1 MATIDINSIGNAKLK
16 QLATKID
23 NSSISAKDNQ
33 IDDKEFGIFEQMA
46 KTYLLDKK
54 EITTEDYKAIFGL
67 DKADNKVKTD
77 SLAYVQAKKDIAK
90 ADSLAQVK
98 EKEKETQ
105 IKNEKISELK
115 SNIEKMRNKLYK
127 GKVNELRKDSK
138 LNFGQKVCSMSAGTL
153 PVSLGLIY
161 GLLAEGEVAGS
172 ALAVI
177 GGSMGIGL
185 AVGIGVA
192 GVIAG
197 GCYLYNK
204 YTSNKDIKF
213 MKQCEQEN
221 PQLYQAL
228 QYAEKELAKLEMNN

>member
-1 MATIDINSIGNAKLK
+1 MATIDINSISNAKLK
-16 QLATKID
+16 QLATEID
-23 NSSISAKDNQ
+23 NSKISAKDNQ

-46 KTYLLDKK
+46 KSYLLDKK
-54 EITTEDYKAIFGL
+54 EITTDDYKAIFGL
-67 DKADNKVKTD
+67 EKADNKIKTD

-98 EKEKETQ
+98 EKETQ

-115 SNIEKMRNKLYK
+115 TNIEKLGNKLYK
-127 GKVNELRKDSK
+127 GRFKDLRTDSK
-138 LNFGQKVCSMSAGTL
+138 LSFGQKFISADVGVL
-153 PVSLGLIY
+153 PAVVGAIY
-161 GLLAEGEVAGS
+161 GLISHGEVVGS

-177 GGSMGIGL
+177 GGPIGIGL
-185 AVGIGVA
+185 AVGVGVA

-204 YTSNKDIKF
+204 HTSNKDIKF

>member
-16 QLATKID
+16 QLATEID
-23 NSSISAKDNQ
+23 NSNISAKDNQ
-33 IDDKEFGIFEQMA
+33 IDDKEFGIFKQMA
-46 KTYLLDKK
+46 KSYLLDKK

-67 DKADNKVKTD
+67 EKADNKIKTD
-77 SLAYVQAKKDIAK
+77 PLAYVQAKKDIAK
-90 ADSLAQVK
+90 ADSLAQV
-98 EKEKETQ
+98 KEKETQ

-127 GKVNELRKDSK
+127 GKFNELRKDSK
-138 LNFGQKVCSMSAGTL
+138 LNFGQKVCTMSAGAL

-161 GLLAEGEVAGS
+161 GLLAHGNVAGS

-185 AVGIGVA
+185 AVGIGLA

-204 YTSNKDIKF
+204 YTSNKDIEF

>member
-16 QLATKID
+16 QLATEID
-23 NSSISAKDNQ
+23 NSNVSAKDNQ
-33 IDDKEFGIFEQMA
+33 IDDKEFGVFKQMA
-46 KTYLLDKK
+46 KIHLLDKK

-67 DKADNKVKTD
+67 EKADNKIKTD

-90 ADSLAQVK
+90 ADSLAQV
-98 EKEKETQ
+98 KEKETQ

-127 GKVNELRKDSK
+127 GKFNELRKDTK
-138 LNFGQKVCSMSAGTL
+138 LSEDQKTSAITAGVISANLGVTL
-153 PVSLGLIY
+153 GIIGALSDSIG
-161 GLLAEGEVAGS
+161 G

-177 GGSMGIGL
+177 GVGTGIGL
-185 AVGIGVA
+185 VAGAAIA
-192 GVIAG
+192 GVIVSG
-197 GCYLYNK
+197 SYLYNK
-204 YTSNKDIKF
+204 YSSNKDIEF

-228 QYAEKELAKLEMNN
+228 QYAEKELAKLEKNN